1 MIKKIAVTILSA
13 GLLGGVVA
21 NSPVQAAEPSEALK
35 LAQQLNQAF
44 VEVAESVSK
53 SVVIVRVANKPQA
66 DGAFGNPLRN
76 SPFFDQLP
84 EEYRKFFERQQ
95 EEQRDGDEQP
105 RRPRSREP
113 VFNGQGSG
121 LVYREDGIILTNSH
135 VVENAD
141 KVQIVFKGGREYDG
155 EVLGVDRQ
163 SDIAVVKIAATG
175 LNAAKMGDSS
185 KTKVGEFAIAVGSP
199 YELDYSVTIG
209 HVSAKGRRVFT
220 DQFMFDQDFI
230 QTDASINP
238 GNSGGPLV
246 NIYGEVIG
254 INTLI
259 RGVNTG
265 IGFAVPVNLAKR
277 VADML
282 VEDGKVTRAWLGVSI
297 TTLREDADYR
307 DLAVGVEDG
316 VVVRQFVPGGPA
328 ESSDLELADVITAV
342 DGNSVKSAE
351 ELKRELRLKKA
362 GVSVT
367 LGLMRNGEA
376 REIEVETGAFPED
389 ITTVSRL
396 RRPERKPEAAE
407 AKAKLLGMSVRD
419 ITPDLAKRFEVG
431 DDEGVIVTEI
441 ENDSAA
447 AEKTISLGDI
457 VTRINSTQVDSV
469 KSFKAALEGVDL
481 KKGVIVHLNSKGSQ
495 RFEVLKQYE

>member
-1 MIKKIAVTILSA
+1 MKKIAGMILGA
-13 GLLGGVVA
+13 ALLGGLVA
-21 NSPVQAAEPSEALK
+21 NSPARAAEPSEALK

-53 SVVIVRVANKPQA
+53 SVVVVRVAHKPQA
-66 DGAFGNPLRN
+66 RGAFGNPFRN

-84 EEYRKFFERQQ
+84 EEYRRFFERQQ
-95 EEQRDGDEQP
+95 EEREEKTEPPP
-105 RRPRSREP
+105 RQRSRKP
-113 VFNGQGSG
+113 GFSGQGSG

-141 KVQIVFKGGREYDG
+141 KVKIVFRGGTEYDG
-155 EVLGVDRQ
+155 EVLGVDRE
-163 SDIAVVKIAATG
+163 SDIAVVKIDATG
-175 LNAAKMGDSS
+175 LTAAKMGDSD
-185 KTKVGEFAIAVGSP
+185 KTKVGEFAIAFGSP
-199 YELDYSVTIG
+199 YELDYSVTVG

-220 DQFMFDQDFI
+220 DQIMFDQDFI

-265 IGFAVPVNLAKR
+265 IGFAVPVNLARR

-282 VEDGKVTRAWLGVSI
+282 IEDGKVTRAWLGVSI

-316 VVVRQFVPGGPA
+316 VVVRQFIPGGPA
-328 ESSDLELADVITAV
+328 ENSDLELADVITSV
-342 DGNSVKSAE
+342 DGSRVKSAD

-362 GVSVT
+362 GDSVT

-376 REIEVETGAFPED
+376 REIKVETGELPDEFTA
-389 ITTVSRL
+389 VSRM
-396 RRPERKPEAAE
+396 RRSERKPEAE
-407 AKAKLLGMSVRD
+407 TKAKLLGMTVQK
-419 ITPDLAKRFEVG
+419 ITPDLAKRFETKG
-431 DDEGVIVTEI
+431 EEGVIVTAI

-447 AEKTISLGDI
+447 AEKGITPGDI
-457 VTRINSTQVDSV
+457 VTRINSAPVDSV
-469 KSFKAALEGVDL
+469 ASFKAALEGEDL
-481 KKGVIVHLNSKGSQ
+481 KKGVIVHITSKGSQ

>member
-1 MIKKIAVTILSA
+1 MIRKIVVTVLS
-13 GLLGGVVA
+13 GVLLGGTVA
-21 NSPVQAAEPSEALK
+21 DSAARAAEPSEALK

-66 DGAFGNPLRN
+66 GGVFGNPRN

-95 EEQRDGDEQP
+95 EEGGDRGEQP

-113 VFNGQGSG
+113 VFDGQGSG

-141 KVQIVFKGGREYDG
+141 KVQIVFKGGKEYDG

-163 SDIAVVKIAATG
+163 SDIAVVKIDATG

-199 YELDYSVTIG
+199 YELDYSVTVG

-277 VADML
+277 VAEML
-282 VEDGKVTRAWLGVSI
+282 IEDGKVTRAWLGVSI

-396 RRPERKPEAAE
+396 RRPERKSEAE
-407 AKAKLLGMSVRD
+407 VKAGLLGMTVRD
-419 ITPDLAKRFEVG
+419 ITPDLAKRFEVEDG
-431 DDEGVIVTEI
+431 EGVIVTEI
-441 ENDSAA
+441 ENDSVA

-457 VTRINSTQVDSV
+457 VTRINSDQVDSV
-469 KSFKAALEGVDL
+469 KSFKSALEGVDL

>member
-1 MIKKIAVTILSA
+1 MKKIAGMILGA
-13 GLLGGVVA
+13 ALLGGLVA
-21 NSPVQAAEPSEALK
+21 NSPARAAEPSEALK

-53 SVVIVRVANKPQA
+53 SVVVVRVAHKPQA
-66 DGAFGNPLRN
+66 RGAFGNPFRN

-84 EEYRKFFERQQ
+84 EEYRRFFERQQ
-95 EEQRDGDEQP
+95 EEREEKTEPPTRQ
-105 RRPRSREP
+105 RSRKP
-113 VFNGQGSG
+113 VFSGQGSG

-141 KVQIVFKGGREYDG
+141 KVQIVFKDGREYDG
-155 EVLGVDRQ
+155 EVLGVDRE
-163 SDIAVVKIAATG
+163 SDIAVVKIDATG
-175 LNAAKMGDSS
+175 LTAAKMGDSD
-185 KTKVGEFAIAVGSP
+185 KTKVGEFAIAIGSP
-199 YELDYSVTIG
+199 YDLGYSVTVG

-220 DQFMFDQDFI
+220 DQIMFDQDFI

-265 IGFAVPVNLAKR
+265 IGFAVPVNLARR

-282 VEDGKVTRAWLGVSI
+282 IEDGKVTRAWLGVSI

-316 VVVRQFVPGGPA
+316 VVVRQFIPGGPA
-328 ESSDLELADVITAV
+328 ENSDLELADVITSV
-342 DGNSVKSAE
+342 DGSRVKSAA

-362 GVSVT
+362 GDSVT

-376 REIEVETGAFPED
+376 REIKVETGELPDEFTA
-389 ITTVSRL
+389 VSRM
-396 RRPERKPEAAE
+396 RRSERKPEAE
-407 AKAKLLGMSVRD
+407 TKAKLLGMTVQK
-419 ITPDLAKRFEVG
+419 ITPDLAKRFETKG
-431 DDEGVIVTEI
+431 EEGVIVTAI
-441 ENDSAA
+441 KNDSAA
-447 AEKTISLGDI
+447 AEKGITPGDI
-457 VTRINSTQVDSV
+457 VTRINSAPVDSV
-469 KSFKAALEGVDL
+469 ASFKAALEGEDL
-481 KKGVIVHLNSKGSQ
+481 KKGVIVHITSKGSQ

>member
-1 MIKKIAVTILSA
+1 MMKKIAVTILSA

-21 NSPVQAAEPSEALK
+21 NSLAQAAEPSEALK

-66 DGAFGNPLRN
+66 DGVFGNPLRN

-95 EEQRDGDEQP
+95 EEPGDRDEQP

-141 KVQIVFKGGREYDG
+141 KVQIVFKGGRKYDG

-199 YELDYSVTIG
+199 YELDYSVTVG
-209 HVSAKGRRVFT
+209 HVSAKGRRVVA

-277 VADML
+277 VAEML

-396 RRPERKPEAAE
+396 RRPERKPEAE
-407 AKAKLLGMSVRD
+407 AKAKLLGMTVRD
-419 ITPDLAKRFEVG
+419 ITPDLAKRFEVK

-457 VTRINSTQVDSV
+457 VTRINSTPVDSV
-469 KSFKAALEGVDL
+469 KSFKAALEGEDL

>member
-95 EEQRDGDEQP
+95 EEQGERDEQP

-419 ITPDLAKRFEVG
+419 ITPELAKRFEVG
-431 DDEGVIVTEI
+431 DDEGVIITEI

>member
-1 MIKKIAVTILSA
+1 MKKSMMKKIAVTILSA
-13 GLLGGVVA
+13 GLLGGIVA
-21 NSPVQAAEPSEALK
+21 NSPTRAGEPSEALK

-53 SVVIVRVANKPQA
+53 SVVVVRVASKPRA
-66 DGAFGNPLRN
+66 RGGFGN
-76 SPFFDQLP
+76 PFFDQLP

-95 EEQRDGDEQP
+95 EEREEQP
-105 RRPRSREP
+105 RRSRPRGP
-113 VFNGQGSG
+113 VFDGQGSG
-121 LVYREDGIILTNSH
+121 LVYREDGIILTNRH
-135 VVENAD
+135 VVENAE
-141 KVQIVFKGGREYDG
+141 KVQIVFRGGKEYDG

-163 SDIAVVKIAATG
+163 SDIAVVKIDATG
-175 LNAAKMGDSS
+175 LTAAKMGDSD

-209 HVSAKGRRVFT
+209 HVSAKERRVFP
-220 DQFMFDQDFI
+220 DQAMFDQDFI

-265 IGFAVPVNLAKR
+265 IGFAVPVNLARR

-282 VEDGKVTRAWLGVSI
+282 IEDGKVTRAWLGVHI
-297 TTLREDADYR
+297 TTLREDDDYR
-307 DLAVGVEDG
+307 DLAVGIEDG
-316 VVVRQFVPGGPA
+316 VVVRQFVSGGPA
-328 ESSDLELADVITAV
+328 ENSDLELADVITSV
-342 DGNSVKSAE
+342 DGNRVKSAD
-351 ELKRELRLKKA
+351 ELKRELRLKKV
-362 GVSVT
+362 GDSVT

-376 REIEVETGAFPED
+376 REIKVETGAFPEEF
-389 ITTVSRL
+389 TAVSRL
-396 RRPERKPEAAE
+396 RRPERKPEAE
-407 AKAKLLGMSVRD
+407 AKAKLLGMTVQK
-419 ITPDLAKRFEVG
+419 ITPDLAKRFEAKG
-431 DDEGVIVTEI
+431 EEGVIVTAI

-447 AEKTISLGDI
+447 AEKGIAPGDI
-457 VTRINSTQVDSV
+457 VTRINSAPVDSV
-469 KSFKAALEGVDL
+469 KSFKAALEGEDL
-481 KKGVIVHLNSKGSQ
+481 KKGVIVHLNSGGSQ

>member
-13 GLLGGVVA
+13 GLLGGALA
-21 NSPVQAAEPSEALK
+21 NSPARAAEPSEALK

-53 SVVIVRVANKPQA
+53 SVVIVRVAHKPQA
-66 DGAFGNPLRN
+66 DDLRN

-95 EEQRDGDEQP
+95 EERGERDEQP

-328 ESSDLELADVITAV
+328 ESSDLELADVITTV

-469 KSFKAALEGVDL
+469 KSFKAALEGEDL

-495 RFEVLKQYE
+495 RFEVLKLYE